1 MGTRWR
7 NRRNRKAY
15 TFHEKE
21 LGTYSITIR
30 ASNIDGETIRDF
42 DVEVVETMPY
52 SVRFPTPSYTQT
64 STDRYTFAG
73 RPVYLRPL
81 LEYFDYPQYQWQVNG
96 KLWKPLP
103 TGFLNSRRRLLENI
117 SLLLLLQKNA
127 QHTATFT

>member
-7 NRRNRKAY
+7 NRRNRKSIY
-15 TFHEKE
+15 VSRKE